1 MPRILII
8 SHDVVGSRMA
18 GPGIRAWHLARA
30 LAPSGAV
37 TLVAPRPIDLADPA
51 FACGEYAWGNA
62 ASLATWLGAA
72 DVVVANGFVLAA
84 HPELAH
90 CPQPLALDLYDPVL
104 LENLEHMRAAPAEQ
118 RAARADADRRLLA
131 LQLAAGDFFVCA
143 TERQRDL
150 YLGALM
156 LAGRLTPA
164 LADADPLAR
173 DLIDVAPFG
182 LDPNPPQRQAP
193 ALRGVLA
200 GIGESD
206 PLLLWT
212 GGLWDWLD
220 PLTLIEAMPA
230 LVARCPQARLV
241 FLAGRHPGGA
251 APMRMPDLARALAA
265 ERGLLG
271 RHVFFYDEW
280 VPYARRA
287 DFLLEATI
295 AVSLHRSHLET
306 AYAAVRSRFLDH
318 LWAGLPSLVSDG
330 DAAAALV
337 RAHGLGAVVPP
348 GDVAATADAL
358 ASLLAGPAALA
369 QCGARA
375 RALAEQFAWG
385 RVFEPLVR
393 FCGRAQITRP
403 AQGVPRAREQKGEA
417 VKTEQLMRQL
427 EDSWR
432 LEAPPAAGLRGLAQ
446 RLAWRALA
454 PVLAQQ
460 RAFNAAAVKLLYALA
475 ERADQD
481 SR

>member
-51 FACGEYAWGNA
+51 FA
-62 ASLATWLGAA
+62 ASTPGTPRRWPPGSARPMWWWRMASCWRRTPSLRIARSRSRSTCTTRCCSS
-72 DVVVANGFVLAA
+72 NSST
-84 HPELAH
+84 
-90 CPQPLALDLYDPVL
+90 C
-104 LENLEHMRAAPAEQ
+104 AAPAEQ

-251 APMRMPDLARALAA
+251 APMCMPDLARALAA

-330 DAAAALV
+330 DAAAVLV

-375 RALAEQFAWG
+375 RW
-385 RVFEPLVR
+385 
-393 FCGRAQITRP
+393 P
-403 AQGVPRAREQKGEA
+403 AV
-417 VKTEQLMRQL
+417 
-427 EDSWR
+427 
-432 LEAPPAAGLRGLAQ
+432 
-446 RLAWRALA
+446 RLAR
-454 PVLAQQ
+454 V
-460 RAFNAAAVKLLYALA
+460 
-475 ERADQD
+475 
-481 SR
+481 